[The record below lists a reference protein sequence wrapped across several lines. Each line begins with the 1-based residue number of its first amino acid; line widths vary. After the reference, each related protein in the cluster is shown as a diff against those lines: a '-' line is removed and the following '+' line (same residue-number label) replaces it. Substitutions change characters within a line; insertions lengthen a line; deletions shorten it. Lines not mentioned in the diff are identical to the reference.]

1 LAGSKSAKAELHHP
15 CGKKVVQPRITVLGI
30 GNLLLRDEG
39 VGIHLIQRLADKVN
53 STNIKLIDGG
63 TTPDILS
70 LVDDNT
76 DKLIIVDAAVASDKP
91 GTIYRFDIADLD
103 SGAPS
108 PMSLHEL
115 GLVNSLKIMNLFG
128 NCPKEVAI
136 IGVEPKIID
145 YGLKLSPELEKK
157 MPQLMELV
165 LNEINKTNTSMEV
178 ER

>member
-1 LAGSKSAKAELHHP
+1 MAGSKSAKAELSRP
-15 CGKKVVQPRITVLGI
+15 PGKEAAQPRITVLGI

-53 STNIKLIDGG
+53 SPNIKLIDGG

-70 LVDDNT
+70 LVDNNI
-76 DKLIIVDAAVASDKP
+76 DKLIIIDAAVVGDKP
-91 GTIYRFDIADLD
+91 GTIYRFDIDDLD
-103 SGAPS
+103 PGEPS

-128 NCPKEVAI
+128 NCPKEVTI
-136 IGVEPKIID
+136 IGVEPKVVD

-157 MPQLMELV
+157 MPRLMELV
-165 LNEINKTNTSMEV
+165 LNEINKTNTYMEV